1 MQTEYVARK
10 AIKSAINQG
19 ASEVE
24 AYATRSRVLIAY
36 VDDGNIKSVEEK
48 HDLGVSV
55 RVCLGKKMGQASS
68 TVTNIRMAET
78 CAENAVDLAKFS
90 AADPDFKGLS
100 TGERGISQATFDMDL
115 AGITPDILVSKADA
129 VVAAIED
136 QGAKVPNGLVRV
148 GAMQWTVANTN
159 GIEVEGKGTLLYSHF
174 TGMAVGDKPGE
185 GVGAVY
191 ANRLLAFE
199 PSAMGDGIGQRAQQS
214 AKAVA
219 FRGHEHIPVIIRPG
233 DLAEMLGSTVGF
245 AVSGENVSKKRSP
258 WVDAKGKDVAS
269 SIVTIKDSP
278 LDERGVFRSSFD
290 DEGLA
295 CEERDVIEAGRLR
308 TFLHDSYSAKLLNDK
323 PTGNAFRRGHT
334 DALGAYRQ
342 PLTISPSNLVVQR
355 GKTSLAEMVSGIK
368 RGLIVEKTASAEV
381 NGVSGAFGF
390 EVRLGLLIEDGVV
403 TQPVSR
409 CLLVGNFYEALKNV
423 QAIGDDATVV
433 GGVITPSICFASLEI
448 IGE

>member
-10 AIKSAINQG
+10 AIKAAINQG

-24 AYATRSRVLIAY
+24 AYATRSRVLVAY
-36 VDDGNIKSVEEK
+36 VDDGSIKSVEEK

-68 TVTNIRMAET
+68 TCTNVRMAEA

-90 AADPDFKGLS
+90 AADPDFKGLA
-100 TGERGISQATFDMDL
+100 TGERGIGQATFDMEL
-115 AGITPDILVSKADA
+115 AGITPEVLVAKAEA

-174 TGMAVGDKPGE
+174 TGMAMGDKPGE

-199 PSAMGDGIGQRAQQS
+199 PSSMGEGIGQRAQQS
-214 AKAVA
+214 SKAIA
-219 FRGHEHIPVIIRPG
+219 YGGHEKMPVIIRPG
-233 DLAEMLGSTVGF
+233 DLAEMLHSTVGF
-245 AVSGENVSKKRSP
+245 AISGENISKKRSP
-258 WVDAKGKDVAS
+258 WVEAKGKDVAS
-269 SIVTIKDSP
+269 QNITVFDSP
-278 LDERGVFRSSFD
+278 LDERGILRCSYD
-290 DEGLA
+290 DEGLP
-295 CEERDVIEAGRLR
+295 CEEREVIQAGRLR

-334 DALGAYRQ
+334 DVLGAYRQ
-342 PLTISPSNLVVQR
+342 PLLIGPSNLVVQK
-355 GKTSLAEMVSGIK
+355 GKESMAEMISGMK
-368 RGLIVEKTASAEV
+368 KGLIVEKTASAEV
-381 NGVSGAFGF
+381 NGVSGGFGF
-390 EVRLGLLIEDGVV
+390 EVRLGLLVEDGVV

-409 CLLVGNFYEALKNV
+409 
-423 QAIGDDATVV
+423 
-433 GGVITPSICFASLEI
+433 
-448 IGE
+448 